1 MANTN
6 DTAKKKSGITEY
18 FRGIKI
24 ELKKVVWPTKSEL
37 ATYTGV
43 VIFTCAVCAVG
54 FWAIDSAC
62 ALFLQKLLGISI
74 SM

>member
-1 MANTN
+1 MANANET
-6 DTAKKKSGITEY
+6 KKKFSIREY

-37 ATYTGV
+37 TSYTGV
-43 VIFTCAVCAVG
+43 VLLTCAICAVG

-62 ALFLQKLLGISI
+62 AIILQKLLGISI